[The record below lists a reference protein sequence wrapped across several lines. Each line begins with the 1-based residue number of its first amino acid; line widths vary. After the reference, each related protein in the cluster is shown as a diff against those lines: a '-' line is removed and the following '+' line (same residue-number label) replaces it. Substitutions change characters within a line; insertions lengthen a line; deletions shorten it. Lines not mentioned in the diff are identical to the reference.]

1 KKHCQKDK
9 AENMEDENHV
19 FHISIFFSRIN
30 EPEKQ
35 CEKGGKEKEEKRYFG
50 NNIIHKS
57 TWVFLNF
64 INGSVFRINPSIERC
79 VSMVKAIQC
88 NFWIFY
94 FSLFVKTI
102 VERKPFSITFHKRHR
117 IQFFI

>member
-1 KKHCQKDK
+1 
-9 AENMEDENHV
+9 MEDENHV
-19 FHISIFFSRIN
+19 FHICIFFSSID
-30 EPEKQ
+30 EPERQ

-64 INGSVFRINPSIERC
+64 IDGSVFGINSSIERC
-79 VSMVKAIQC
+79 VPMVKTIQC
-88 NFWIFY
+88 NFGVFY
-94 FSLFVKTI
+94 FGFFIKTI
-102 VERKPFSITFHKRHR
+102 VERKTFGITFHKRHR